1 MRFALVALS
10 LGLTSCVSTVPIVLS
25 GTYQLP
31 GGKGIVQLS
40 IPLSRAPLPIEPGP
54 AESTLFPTNQK

>member
-1 MRFALVALS
+1 MRVVLAAIAF
-10 LGLTSCVSTVPIVLS
+10 GLTSCVSTVPIVLS
-25 GTYQLP
+25 GTYTLP

-54 AESTLFPTNQK
+54 AEATLFPTNQK

>member
-1 MRFALVALS
+1 MRVVLAAIS
-10 LGLTSCVSTVPIVLS
+10 IGLTSCVSTVPIVLS
-25 GTYQLP
+25 GSYTLP

-40 IPLSRAPLPIEPGP
+40 IPLSRAPLPTEQGP

>member
-1 MRFALVALS
+1 MRFALAALS

-25 GTYQLP
+25 GSYTLP

-40 IPLSRAPLPIEPGP
+40 IPLSRAPLPIEPGL
-54 AESTLFPTNQK
+54 AESTLFPTSQK